1 MQEKSQCFISVE
13 IKCAPTVVQITS
25 KFHILTCGD
34 PSDIAGST
42 VKVTPGSILPGYPF
56 LQLKMS
62 ETTMIN
68 LCTID

>member
-1 MQEKSQCFISVE
+1 MMQEKGWCFISV
-13 IKCAPTVVQITS
+13 VQMNL
-25 KFHILTCGD
+25 KYNVLTCGD